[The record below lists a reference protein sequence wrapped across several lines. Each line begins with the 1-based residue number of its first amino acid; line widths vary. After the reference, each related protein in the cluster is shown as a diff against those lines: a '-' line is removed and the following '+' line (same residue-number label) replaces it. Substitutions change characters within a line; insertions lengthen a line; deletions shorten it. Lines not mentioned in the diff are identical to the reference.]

1 ILPTCTETLKGAFL
15 HSFCVFLGIPRFRY
29 SEYRHKSMLASVA
42 APLTDFYQHL
52 PSSLLLCHVHCG
64 WSCWK
69 VLPCL
74 GRHPRYSPNMQTCQ
88 VLGQPCLLVHFSLL
102 ALLCSKWKWE
112 CALLVC

>member
-1 ILPTCTETLKGAFL
+1 MLMVCRGTLKGAFL

-29 SEYRHKSMLASVA
+29 SEYRHKSMLAYVA

-52 PSSLLLCHVHCG
+52 PSLLLLCHVHCG

-74 GRHPRYSPNMQTCQ
+74 GR
-88 VLGQPCLLVHFSLL
+88 QPCLPVHFSLL

-112 CALLVC
+112 CAFPVC

>member
-1 ILPTCTETLKGAFL
+1 MLPTCTETLKGAFL
-15 HSFCVFLGIPRFRY
+15 HSFCVFFWVSP
-29 SEYRHKSMLASVA
+29 VA

-52 PSSLLLCHVHCG
+52 PSLLLLCHVHCG

-88 VLGQPCLLVHFSLL
+88 VLGQPCLPVHFSLL